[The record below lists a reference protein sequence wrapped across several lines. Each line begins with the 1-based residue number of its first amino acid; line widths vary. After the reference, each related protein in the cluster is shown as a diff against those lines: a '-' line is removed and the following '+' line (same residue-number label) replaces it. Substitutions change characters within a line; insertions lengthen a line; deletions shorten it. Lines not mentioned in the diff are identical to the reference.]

1 MKVFLGFDVVVLI
14 KIGKLSRTLDQL
26 DLQCPSNPV
35 FRHSVRNKVRLSPL
49 HLESNELIDECS
61 YSFRVALP
69 SIAQSS
75 RYINGEIIGMNIV
88 TTTGYALLI

>member
-35 FRHSVRNKVRLSPL
+35 FRHSVRNKVRLSPP
-49 HLESNELIDECS
+49 
-61 YSFRVALP
+61 P
-69 SIAQSS
+69 SWK
-75 RYINGEIIGMNIV
+75 
-88 TTTGYALLI
+88 